1 MPVTF
6 DHREGVLIAGISGDL
21 DHHSLD
27 HHSAAPIREAIDRM
41 AESAMPKVLV
51 LDFGGVG
58 FMDSSGIGLIMGRY
72 KLMDSMGGS
81 VRVEHASPQL
91 KKVIKLAGLSL
102 LPIPIS

>member
-6 DHREGVLIAGISGDL
+6 DHREGVLIAGISGD
-21 DHHSLD
+21 LD

-81 VRVEHASPQL
+81 VRVEHASSQL

>member
-6 DHREGVLIAGISGDL
+6 DNRDGVLTAAISGDL
-21 DHHSLD
+21 DHHT
-27 HHSAAPIREAIDRM
+27 AASVREAVDRM
-41 AESAMPKVLV
+41 TESSLPRELV

-72 KLMDSMGGS
+72 KLMQSMGGS

-91 KKVIKLAGLSL
+91 KKIMNLAGLSL
-102 LPIPIS
+102 LPIAIR

>member
-6 DHREGVLIAGISGDL
+6 DHRDGVLTASISGDL
-21 DHHSLD
+21 DHHT
-27 HHSAAPIREAIDRM
+27 AASIRESIDQM
-41 AESAMPKVLV
+41 AESAMPKVLI

-91 KKVIKLAGLSL
+91 QKIIRLAGLSL
-102 LPIPIS
+102 LPITIN

>member
-6 DHREGVLIAGISGDL
+6 DHREGVLIAGISGD
-21 DHHSLD
+21 LD

-58 FMDSSGIGLIMGRY
+58 LMDSSGIGLIMGRY

>member
-6 DHREGVLIAGISGDL
+6 DHREGVLIASISGD
-21 DHHSLD
+21 LD
-27 HHSAAPIREAIDRM
+27 HHSAAPIREAIARM

-81 VRVEHASPQL
+81 VRVEHASSQL
-91 KKVIKLAGLSL
+91 KKVIRLAGLSL
-102 LPIPIS
+102 LPIPIN

>member
-6 DHREGVLIAGISGDL
+6 DHREGVLIANISGD
-21 DHHSLD
+21 LD

-81 VRVEHASPQL
+81 VRVEHASSQL
-91 KKVIKLAGLSL
+91 KKVIRLAGLSL
-102 LPIPIS
+102 LPIPIN

>member
-6 DHREGVLIAGISGDL
+6 DHREGVLIAGISGD
-21 DHHSLD
+21 LD

-81 VRVEHASPQL
+81 VLVEHASSQL
-91 KKVIKLAGLSL
+91 KKVIRLAGLSL
-102 LPIPIS
+102 LPIPIN

>member
-6 DHREGVLIAGISGDL
+6 DHRDGVLTASISGDL
-21 DHHSLD
+21 DHHT
-27 HHSAAPIREAIDRM
+27 AASIRESIDQM
-41 AESAMPKVLV
+41 AESAMPKVLI

-81 VRVEHASPQL
+81 VQVEHASPQL
-91 KKVIKLAGLSL
+91 QKIIRLAGLSL
-102 LPIPIS
+102 LPITIN

>member
-6 DHREGVLIAGISGDL
+6 DHREGVLIAGISGD
-21 DHHSLD
+21 LD

-81 VRVEHASPQL
+81 VRVEHSSSQL
-91 KKVIKLAGLSL
+91 KKVIKLSGLYL

>member
-6 DHREGVLIAGISGDL
+6 DHREGVLIAGISGD
-21 DHHSLD
+21 LD

-58 FMDSSGIGLIMGRY
+58 FMDSSGIGLVMGRY

-91 KKVIKLAGLSL
+91 KK
-102 LPIPIS
+102 IPSAKRKEEFPLCRNL

>member
-6 DHREGVLIAGISGDL
+6 DHRDGVLTASISGDL
-21 DHHSLD
+21 DHHTAVS
-27 HHSAAPIREAIDRM
+27 IRESIDQM
-41 AESAMPKVLV
+41 AESAMPKVLI

-91 KKVIKLAGLSL
+91 QKIIRLAGLSL
-102 LPIPIS
+102 LPITIN

>member
-6 DHREGVLIAGISGDL
+6 DHREGVLIAGISGD
-21 DHHSLD
+21 LD

-81 VRVEHASPQL
+81 VRVEHASSQL
-91 KKVIKLAGLSL
+91 KKVIRLAGLSL
-102 LPIPIS
+102 LPIPIN

>member
-6 DHREGVLIAGISGDL
+6 VNRDGVLTAAISGEL
-21 DHHSLD
+21 DHHT
-27 HHSAAPIREAIDRM
+27 AASVREAVDRM
-41 AESAMPKVLV
+41 AESSLPRELV

-72 KLMDSMGGS
+72 KLMQSMGGS

-91 KKVIKLAGLSL
+91 KKIMNLAGLSL
-102 LPIPIS
+102 LPIAIR

>member
-1 MPVTF
+1 MPVAF
-6 DHREGVLIAGISGDL
+6 DHREGVLTAAISGDL
-21 DHHSLD
+21 DHHT
-27 HHSAAPIREAIDRM
+27 AASIRESIDQM
-41 AESAMPKVLV
+41 AESAMPRLLI

-91 KKVIKLAGLSL
+91 QKIIRLAGLSL
-102 LPIPIS
+102 LPISIN

>member
-6 DHREGVLIAGISGDL
+6 DHREGVLIAGISGD
-21 DHHSLD
+21 LD

-81 VRVEHASPQL
+81 VRVEHASSQL
-91 KKVIKLAGLSL
+91 KKVIRLAGLSL

>member
-1 MPVTF
+1 MPFTF
-6 DHREGVLIAGISGDL
+6 AHREGVLIAGISGDL
-21 DHHSLD
+21 DHHS
-27 HHSAAPIREAIDRM
+27 AAPIREAIYRM

>member
-21 DHHSLD
+21 DHHS
-27 HHSAAPIREAIDRM
+27 AAPIREAIDRM
-41 AESAMPKVLV
+41 AESTMPKVLV

-81 VRVEHASPQL
+81 VRVEHASSQL